1 MPKRVVVID
10 NYDSFTYNLVQ
21 YLESLGAKCQVHL
34 SDGVSVEE
42 VAESAPDGILLSPGP
57 GTPDD
62 AGITLDLIRN
72 LKGQFPMLGVCLGHQ
87 SIARAFGARVVG
99 GGRLLH
105 GKTSRI
111 EHDGLPPFDGLPNPL
126 TMARYNSLLVDEAT
140 LPEEIQVSARS
151 EHGEVMGVRH
161 RRFPV
166 YGVQFHPESILS
178 ERGRD
183 LMHNW
188 LNRL

>member
-1 MPKRVVVID
+1 
-10 NYDSFTYNLVQ
+10 
-21 YLESLGAKCQVHL
+21 
-34 SDGVSVEE
+34 
-42 VAESAPDGILLSPGP
+42 
-57 GTPDD
+57 
-62 AGITLDLIRN
+62 
-72 LKGQFPMLGVCLGHQ
+72 MLGVCLGHQ

>member
-1 MPKRVVVID
+1 MIVVID
-10 NYDSFTYNLVQ
+10 NYDSFTYNLVH
-21 YLESLGAKCQVHL
+21 LLASAGASCQVVRNDALTADAIGALRPRGLIL
-34 SDGVSVEE
+34 S
-42 VAESAPDGILLSPGP
+42 AGP
-57 GTPDD
+57 GTPED
-62 AGITLDLIRN
+62 AGITLEVIARYHEHI
-72 LKGQFPMLGVCLGHQ
+72 PMLGVCLGHQ